1 MLPYEGERNI
11 MMAKMKTKEAKEI
24 YKIRGQTIEPV
35 FGDMKENKGFRAF
48 LMRRIEGVRAELN
61 IVCAAMNIR
70 RIWGCLLNKKRGV
83 WDIMEASI
91 RKLYPSLNYLFYQK
105 PLHIAFV

>member
-11 MMAKMKTKEAKEI
+11 MIAKMKTEEGKEI
-24 YKIRGQTIEPV
+24 YKIRWQTVEPV
-35 FGDMKENKGFRAF
+35 FGDMKENKGFRTF
-48 LMRRIEGVRAELN
+48 LMRGIEGVRTEFN
-61 IVCAAMNIR
+61 IVCAARNIKK
-70 RIWGCLLNKKRGV
+70 IWVYLLNKKRGV
-83 WDIMEASI
+83 WDIMEESI